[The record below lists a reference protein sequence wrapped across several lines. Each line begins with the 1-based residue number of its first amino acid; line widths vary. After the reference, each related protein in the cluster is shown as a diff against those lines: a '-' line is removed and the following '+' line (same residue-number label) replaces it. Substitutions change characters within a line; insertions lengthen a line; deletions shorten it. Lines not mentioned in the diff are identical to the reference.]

1 MDYNEM
7 IDSFRKLSE
16 DEKKLA
22 IEEFIENNI
31 KALSNLNKNIGN
43 NKPLSKTNIDNDDEL
58 DTIYEL
64 LHVMTNEL
72 SSFAEYVENKFYE

>member
-1 MDYNEM
+1 MGYNEM

>member
-1 MDYNEM
+1 M

-43 NKPLSKTNIDNDDEL
+43 NKPLSKTDIDNDDEL

>member
-43 NKPLSKTNIDNDDEL
+43 NKPLSKTDIDNDDEL